1 MTNTDALGRFSLA
14 GVPAGGIAVQ
24 VRRNGVLIARGAAV
38 FPGGQINQ
46 AQLLHIEL
54 VSAEIE
60 PKAKAPSK

>member
-1 MTNTDALGRFSLA
+1 MKLEQILFSQGFGARKLC
-14 GVPAGGIAVQ
+14 
-24 VRRNGVLIARGAAV
+24 RVLIARGAAV
-38 FPGGQINQ
+38 FAGGQINQ